1 MGLRAMKT
9 DAAAAPARRRRRR
22 FSRDDLELTLIGLP
36 AALWFVAFCYLPMF
50 GVIIAFKQYRPRA
63 GSNFFVNLLASQ
75 DVGFNNFK
83 FLFATPDAGI
93 MFRNTLL
100 YNAVFIVLGIVVAV
114 SLAILISQLHS
125 RRLAK
130 VCQTAMFLPN
140 FLSWVVVSY
149 FVFSFLSTDKGFVT
163 QVMKAMGLPPVQWYM
178 ESRYW
183 PFFLVLVN
191 LWKNVGYSMVV
202 YLASIA
208 GIDESL
214 YEAATIDGARK
225 WQQVRYITIPMLVP
239 IVTIMFI
246 LAVGGIFS
254 SDFGLFYQVP
264 RNSGPI
270 TNVTQT
276 IDVYVYK
283 ALMNLGNIGFASAA
297 GLMQSVFGLITIV
310 TANFIVRRIDPEN
323 SLF

>member
-1 MGLRAMKT
+1 MGIRVLDNKKAVPKT
-9 DAAAAPARRRRRR
+9 GRRRHR
-22 FSRDDLELTLIGLP
+22 FSLDDLELTLIGLP
-36 AALWFVAFCYLPMF
+36 TAVWFAAFCYLPMF
-50 GVIIAFKQYRPRA
+50 GVIIAFKQYRPKV
-63 GSNFFVNLLASQ
+63 GTNFFVSLLGSKS
-75 DVGFNNFK
+75 VGFDNFK

-114 SLAILISQLHS
+114 TLAILISQLHS
-125 RRLAK
+125 KRLAK

-149 FVFSFLSTDKGFVT
+149 FVFSFISADKGLIASMQKAIGIPVT
-163 QVMKAMGLPPVQWYM
+163 QWYM
-178 ESRYW
+178 ESSYW
-183 PFFLVLVN
+183 PFFIVFIN

-225 WQQVRYITIPMLVP
+225 WQQVRFITIPMLVP
-239 IVTIMFI
+239 IITIMFI

-264 RNSGPI
+264 RDSGPI

-297 GLMQSVFGLITIV
+297 SLTQSVFGLITIV
-310 TANFIVRRIDPEN
+310 TTNFIVKKLDPEN